1 MLKKLLRDLAKRIRE
16 AVPFDPKQ
24 YDDPIAAQTKWT
36 PARRGGS
43 SFCTRK
49 LIQKSFHRYKF
60 RPAIGAIIFYLIFL
74 IIGLGLLAASLKA
87 PFLPESIKM
96 NDGSPITLIIGGV
109 FALIGAGM
117 FYFGTKPIIFDKQQG
132 YFYKGR
138 HAPSVTSYNVRGKNH
153 ISLNQIHAIQLISE
167 FCRGSPGRQPDEC
180 RGSWQTQPHSKGR
193 PEAGGISR
201 RSPLGCHIIRIIV
214 FLSEAKNPLELAL
227 HY

>member
-167 FCRGSPGRQPDEC
+167 FCRGNKSSYYSYELNLVLQD
-180 RGSWQTQPHSKGR
+180 
-193 PEAGGISR
+193 ASR
-201 RSPLGCHIIRIIV
+201 MNVVDHGKLSRIQKDAQKLAEFLGVPLWD
-214 FLSEAKNPLELAL
+214 AT
-227 HY
+227 